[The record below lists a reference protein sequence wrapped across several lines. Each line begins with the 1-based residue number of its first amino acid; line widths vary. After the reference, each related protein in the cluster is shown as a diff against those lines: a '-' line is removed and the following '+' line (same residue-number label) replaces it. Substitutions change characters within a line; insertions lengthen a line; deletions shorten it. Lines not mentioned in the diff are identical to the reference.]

1 MSVDW
6 HQLHVICTNAG
17 KLPVVFAAF
26 TGGQKAIQSIDM
38 PNTESQELKE
48 WPMVRYLCSRRNL

>member
-6 HQLHVICTNAG
+6 HQLHVNCTNAG

-38 PNTESQELKE
+38 SNTESQELKE